1 MSNGRSSK
9 LWIVNIISF
18 ILFIILFSSGL
29 LNWLVLPRG
38 YEARGSF
45 SVSLR
50 HFFIALHEWAALI
63 FIVVIA
69 VHIVLHWPYIKS
81 NLKKYGMITKG
92 TMIINGK
99 KKYENLSN
107 NVIEK
112 AIGEASAGGAE
123 MSPGVTTRISLARTL
138 A

>member
-18 ILFIILFSSGL
+18 ILFIVLFSTGM

-81 NLKKYGMITKG
+81 NLKKYGILK
-92 TMIINGK
+92 
-99 KKYENLSN
+99 
-107 NVIEK
+107 
-112 AIGEASAGGAE
+112 
-123 MSPGVTTRISLARTL
+123 
-138 A
+138 